1 MKSLVEYIYEVSK
14 ETSDAAFAKAS
25 KEVMEL
31 SNAVIKDNFKNKEL
45 AMKLTKRI
53 RQANVFREYSDKLNA
68 MTAAAVPSSLAKCIK
83 KWKEH
88 GVMIGKTKTTPIF
101 MLSGFDEKE
110 FICISKSWDG
120 DYLPGTGKSDTY
132 WVYPTDK
139 RKRPYQCAA
148 DRLKEIVNSD
158 HKILPTTLLVI
169 VPGTEDLVNIK
180 TIESN
185 GVDKRSKL
193 YKMSKDFFDQLMEI
207 KNDIYNEL
215 GIKPEKWFDGFYT
228 INRSK
233 MSTPSDWSKL
243 KKYPDAEELNKML
256 QTNSLDQLFPDKD
269 GVIYISIKIPK
280 DIQSQFDMHG
290 SVLLTKDELKG
301 VELEYSNDGSKDDEA
316 NVRKFGRYG
325 RKGDSMHGSLVNG
338 RVKADRYGKEL

>member
-14 ETSDAAFAKAS
+14 ETSDAAFAKAA

-45 AMKLTKRI
+45 AMKLAKRI

-88 GVMIGKTKTTPIF
+88 GVMVGKTKTIPIF

-110 FICISKSWDG
+110 FICIRQSWTG

-132 WVYPTDK
+132 WVTPTDK
-139 RKRPYQCAA
+139 RQKPYKCAA
-148 DRLKEIVNSD
+148 DRLKEIINSD

-169 VPGTEDLVNIK
+169 VPGTEEIDIDNK
-180 TIESN
+180 KP
-185 GVDKRSKL
+185 DKRSKA
-193 YKMSKDFFDQLMEI
+193 YKVAQSFLDQLMEV

-215 GIKPEKWFDGFYT
+215 GIKPDKWFDGFYT

-243 KKYPDAEELNKML
+243 KKYPDAEELKKML

-269 GVIYISIKIPK
+269 GVIYMSIKIPK

-290 SVLLTKDELKG
+290 SILLTKDELKS
-301 VELEYSNDGSKDDEA
+301 VEFEYNNDGTKNDEA